1 MKSRRYGAAFAI
13 LAALLL
19 ILLAMNL
26 CIGSVN
32 IPLSEILHILMK
44 NSGSDTYTDIVMNI
58 RFPRAL
64 AAAVLGG
71 GLALAGYLLQTF
83 FHNPIA
89 GPFYAGHFFRCK
101 TGGCPCDGGLSR
113 QCPEIEFMGDD
124 CCGFC
129 GGNDLYGICD
139 SDVKCD

>member
-44 NSGSDTYTDIVMNI
+44 NSGSDTYTDIV
-58 RFPRAL
+58 
-64 AAAVLGG
+64 
-71 GLALAGYLLQTF
+71 
-83 FHNPIA
+83 
-89 GPFYAGHFFRCK
+89 
-101 TGGCPCDGGLSR
+101 
-113 QCPEIEFMGDD
+113 
-124 CCGFC
+124 
-129 GGNDLYGICD
+129 
-139 SDVKCD
+139 

>member
-32 IPLSEILHILMK
+32 IPLSEIMHILMK

-64 AAAVLGG
+64 AAAVLVSSQVFRAFTKVAVSVFSVWATSVS
-71 GLALAGYLLQTF
+71 LKVAGT
-83 FHNPIA
+83 A
-89 GPFYAGHFFRCK
+89 
-101 TGGCPCDGGLSR
+101 S
-113 QCPEIEFMGDD
+113 
-124 CCGFC
+124 
-129 GGNDLYGICD
+129 
-139 SDVKCD
+139 

>member
-71 GLALAGYLLQTF
+71 GLALAGLSAPDVFFIIPLRDLLRWAFLPGQ
-83 FHNPIA
+83 NWWLP
-89 GPFYAGHFFRCK
+89 
-101 TGGCPCDGGLSR
+101 L
-113 QCPEIEFMGDD
+113 
-124 CCGFC
+124 
-129 GGNDLYGICD
+129 
-139 SDVKCD
+139 

>member
-58 RFPRAL
+58 RFS
-64 AAAVLGG
+64 
-71 GLALAGYLLQTF
+71 
-83 FHNPIA
+83 
-89 GPFYAGHFFRCK
+89 K
-101 TGGCPCDGGLSR
+101 STG
-113 QCPEIEFMGDD
+113 
-124 CCGFC
+124 C
-129 GGNDLYGICD
+129 GGVGRWFGTGRL
-139 SDVKCD
+139 SAPDVFS

>member
-44 NSGSDTYTDIVMNI
+44 NSGSDTYTDIVM
-58 RFPRAL
+58 L
-64 AAAVLGG
+64 CWAVVWHWQ
-71 GLALAGYLLQTF
+71 AICF
-83 FHNPIA
+83 R
-89 GPFYAGHFFRCK
+89 HFFIIPLR
-101 TGGCPCDGGLSR
+101 
-113 QCPEIEFMGDD
+113 
-124 CCGFC
+124 
-129 GGNDLYGICD
+129 DLLRWAFLP
-139 SDVKCD
+139 VQNWWLPL